1 MNYWQKFKSMW
12 VKIKGFFQYLQWLE
26 EQRIKAMIKLYS
38 QTLDELKLEIESKK
52 LEISREAVISTL
64 IGLERGVDEVT
75 MQVEMVYDSITLQ
88 MVVKID
94 EYQECFEKNKEALI
108 ELEEYEL
115 LAEIQKHIG

>member
-1 MNYWQKFKSMW
+1 
-12 VKIKGFFQYLQWLE
+12 
-26 EQRIKAMIKLYS
+26 MIKLYS
-38 QTLDELKLEIESKK
+38 KTLEELKLEIESKK

-75 MQVEMVYDSITLQ
+75 MQVEMVYDFITLQ

>member
-1 MNYWQKFKSMW
+1 
-12 VKIKGFFQYLQWLE
+12 
-26 EQRIKAMIKLYS
+26 MIKLYS
-38 QTLDELKLEIESKK
+38 KTLDELKEEMESKK

-75 MQVEMVYDSITLQ
+75 MEVELVYDFIPMSL
-88 MVVKID
+88 VVTPS
-94 EYQECFEKNKEALI
+94 EYQKTFRKNREALI

>member
-1 MNYWQKFKSMW
+1 
-12 VKIKGFFQYLQWLE
+12 
-26 EQRIKAMIKLYS
+26 MIKLYS
-38 QTLDELKLEIESKK
+38 KTIDELRDEMQSKR

-75 MQVEMVYDSITLQ
+75 MEVELVYDFITMS
-88 MVVKID
+88 MVVKTN
-94 EYQECFEKNKEALI
+94 EYQKTFEKNREALI

>member
-1 MNYWQKFKSMW
+1 
-12 VKIKGFFQYLQWLE
+12 
-26 EQRIKAMIKLYS
+26 MIKLYS
-38 QTLDELKLEIESKK
+38 KTLDELKLEIESKK

-75 MQVEMVYDSITLQ
+75 MQVEMVYDFITLQ

>member
-1 MNYWQKFKSMW
+1 
-12 VKIKGFFQYLQWLE
+12 
-26 EQRIKAMIKLYS
+26 MIKLYS
-38 QTLDELKLEIESKK
+38 KTLDELKLEIESKK

-75 MQVEMVYDSITLQ
+75 MQVEMVYDFITLQ

-94 EYQECFEKNKEALI
+94 EYQECFEKNKEALL

>member
-1 MNYWQKFKSMW
+1 MNQK
-12 VKIKGFFQYLQWLE
+12 
-26 EQRIKAMIKLYS
+26 R
-38 QTLDELKLEIESKK
+38 

-75 MQVEMVYDSITLQ
+75 MEVELVYDFITMS
-88 MVVKID
+88 MVVKTS
-94 EYQECFEKNKEALI
+94 EYQRTFKKNREALI